1 MTEIENRLRILRR
14 KRGIAAA
21 QLARTVGVA
30 RQTIYAVEAG
40 SYVPN
45 AAVALRLARVLEVS
59 VEDLFLLP
67 IPHSPISARKQ

>member
-1 MTEIENRLRILRR
+1 M
-14 KRGIAAA
+14 AA

-45 AAVALRLARVLEVS
+45 AAVALRLARVLQVT
-59 VEDLFLLP
+59 VEDLFWLP
-67 IPHSPISARKQ
+67 SVHSPISTRKR